1 MDSGVLGQ
9 VELDTLLA
17 RTSLSVAACD
27 AAGSM
32 TFLSPA
38 LQEMFGPTHEGL
50 HASDFVESFD
60 LYDADGSI
68 RLRAEDVPL
77 SRALRGEVVKDA
89 LISARLEGG
98 DLVFLRCNAAPLRG
112 SDERLTGAVVLV
124 QDVTAE
130 QTAHREQEELRQR
143 LLTTLNHELRT
154 PLTKLLGHAE
164 LLQEAQDPLLAG
176 RSLYVV
182 WKSAEELAGLMDTIS
197 TLLDLEAHTKLA
209 RTHTDVAE
217 LVRGI
222 AADFPAGDRGVRLV
236 TEVPDTL
243 PATVDP
249 GKTRTAIVELLTNA
263 ATYSPCDAEIR
274 LQLSGDSTTVEVAV
288 CDAGT
293 GTGVPARDRERL
305 LQPFERGDH
314 PQQPLEGKGL
324 GLAIARTVA
333 VAHGGQLELS
343 NADPRGLCATLLLSR
358 AG

>member
-9 VELDTLLA
+9 VELDALLA

-38 LQEMFGPTHEGL
+38 LQKMFGRTHEGL

-112 SDERLTGAVVLV
+112 PDEELTGAVVLV

-236 TEVPDTL
+236 TEVPESL

-263 ATYSPCDAEIR
+263 ATYSPRDAEIR

-288 CDAGT
+288 CDA

>member
-38 LQEMFGPTHEGL
+38 LQEMFGRTHEGL
-50 HASDFVESFD
+50 HASEFVESFD
-60 LYDADGSI
+60 LYDADGSC

-89 LISARLEGG
+89 LISARLENG

-112 SDERLTGAVVLV
+112 PDEQLTGAVVLV
-124 QDVTAE
+124 QDVTSE
-130 QTAHREQEELRQR
+130 QTAHREQEELRHR
-143 LLTTLNHELRT
+143 LLMTLNHEFRT
-154 PLTKLLGHAE
+154 PLTKLMGHAE
-164 LLQEAQDPLLAG
+164 LLQEEQDPLLAG

-222 AADFPAGDRGVRLV
+222 AGDFTGCDRGVRLV
-236 TEVPDTL
+236 AEVPESL

-249 GKTRTAIVELLTNA
+249 VKTRKAIVELLTNA
-263 ATYSPCDAEIR
+263 ATYSPRDAEIR
-274 LQLSGDSTTVEVAV
+274 LRVSGDSTTVRVAV
-288 CDAGT
+288 CDAGS
-293 GTGVPARDRERL
+293 GVPPQHRDRL

-314 PQQPLEGKGL
+314 PLQPVDGKGL

-333 VAHGGQLELS
+333 VAHGGQLELTS
-343 NADPRGLCATLLLSR
+343 ADPRGLCATLLFSR

>member
-9 VELDTLLA
+9 VELDALLA

-38 LQEMFGPTHEGL
+38 LQEMFGRTHEGL

-112 SDERLTGAVVLV
+112 PDEELTGAVVLV

-236 TEVPDTL
+236 TEVPESL

-263 ATYSPCDAEIR
+263 ATYSPRDAEIR

-288 CDAGT
+288 CDA